1 MNAPIAWIAAPFLA
15 AIILLFI
22 PSEKWI
28 SYIGGT
34 FSLVLAILAYILP
47 PNTAIRL
54 GTISLRMDPGYGIIG
69 RTISLGNSDQVI
81 LILVYGIGAFWFF
94 GTLASGYSRRIIPM
108 GLAIIALLVT
118 SLVIQ
123 PFLYAALII
132 ELSILVSVPMLAEP
146 AKKPGR
152 GLLRY
157 LIYQTFA
164 MPFILFAGFLLSGV
178 ESGPT
183 DLAII
188 SQAVIMLGFGFAF
201 LLSIF
206 PLFTWIPMLADET
219 LPFAIGFILI
229 IFPTFTQIFGL
240 TFIDR
245 YVWLRDSQAFS
256 TFLQVLGLI
265 MVISAGLLA
274 AFQHQLNRIFAYTT
288 VAETGLTLLA
298 ISLPDREI
306 GLQIAF
312 FLIIPRALA
321 YGIWTLSINVF
332 RRHIPADLQ
341 FSNIKG
347 FARQFPFASAGIILA
362 NLSLAGT
369 PMLASFPVRQALWEN
384 LAAQSQS
391 GALWFGFAS
400 LGLWTAAIRT
410 LAVLNMA
417 PENTSWETKE
427 SPAEKILI
435 GAGIVTLLLLGLYP
449 QWSQSFLANLPSMFE
464 HLGK

>member
-1 MNAPIAWIAAPFLA
+1 MNAPIVWIAAPFLA
-15 AIILLFI
+15 AIILLLI

-28 SYIGGT
+28 SYLGGA
-34 FSLVLAILAYILP
+34 FSLFLAVLAYVLP
-47 PNTAIRL
+47 PNSALRIGEL
-54 GTISLRMDPGYGIIG
+54 SMRMDPGFGIMG
-69 RTISLGNSDQVI
+69 RTLSLGNSDQVM

-94 GTLASGYSRRIIPM
+94 GTLASGYSRRIIPI

-123 PFLYAALII
+123 PFLYAAIII
-132 ELSILVSVPMLAEP
+132 EMSILVSVPMLSEP

-157 LIYQTFA
+157 IIYQTFA

-229 IFPTFTQIFGL
+229 IFPTFTQVFGL

-245 YVWLRDSQAFS
+245 YAWLRDSQSFPAL
-256 TFLQVLGLI
+256 LQILGLI

-274 AFQHQLNRIFAYTT
+274 AFQRQINRIFAYTS

-298 ISLPDREI
+298 FSLPDRGI

-321 YGIWTLSINVF
+321 YGIWTLSINVLKINNPAGLRF
-332 RRHIPADLQ
+332 THIRGL
-341 FSNIKG
+341 
-347 FARQFPFASAGIILA
+347 ARQFPFASAGIILA
-362 NLSLAGT
+362 NLSLAGM
-369 PMLASFPVRQALWEN
+369 PMLASFPVRQALWEK
-384 LAAQSQS
+384 LAVLNQT
-391 GALWFGFAS
+391 GAMLFGFAS
-400 LGLWTAAIRT
+400 LGIWTAAIRT

-417 PENTSWETKE
+417 PESTPWESKE
-427 SPAEKILI
+427 SPVEKILI
-435 GAGIVTLLLLGLYP
+435 GSGIIFLLLLGLYP